1 MRDLWGRRRWR
12 LPVYSL
18 TSAATQPCRSKWA
31 TRVADRWPYGPPRA
45 TLSGM
50 KTLPHSLDDPRLPT
64 ILLALASVG
73 VLASALF
80 FQFVL
85 DYQPC
90 VLCIMQRWP
99 YVAVVVFSIAAL
111 VFRQWKGLGDALLV
125 ASGLAL
131 LAGSG
136 IAAYH
141 VGVEQH
147 WWAGTSSCGG
157 GTVVANSLE
166 ALRAQVMAAPVTRC
180 DEVAWSLFG
189 VSMAGYNVVISLGLA
204 VFAFVAARVAYT
216 RTPVSRTAL

>member
-1 MRDLWGRRRWR
+1 MG
-12 LPVYSL
+12 
-18 TSAATQPCRSKWA
+18 
-31 TRVADRWPYGPPRA
+31 VADGWPNGLARA
-45 TLSGM
+45 TLSAM
-50 KTLPHSLDDPRLPT
+50 TTKPFLSRAFEDPRIAAL
-64 ILLALASVG
+64 LLALASAG
-73 VLASALF
+73 VLLSALF

-85 DYQPC
+85 NYQPC

-99 YVAVVVFSIAAL
+99 YVAVMVLGL
-111 VFRQWKGLGDALLV
+111 VTWLFRRWKGLGDALLV

-131 LAGSG
+131 LAGAG

-157 GTVVANSLE
+157 SAAANSLE
-166 ALRAQVMAAPVTRC
+166 ALRAQVLAAPVTRC

-189 VSMAGYNVVISLGLA
+189 ISMAGYNVAISLALA
-204 VFAFVAARVAYT
+204 AYAFAAARIAYT

>member
-1 MRDLWGRRRWR
+1 MTTKIPISPLF
-12 LPVYSL
+12 
-18 TSAATQPCRSKWA
+18 CR
-31 TRVADRWPYGPPRA
+31 V
-45 TLSGM
+45 
-50 KTLPHSLDDPRLPT
+50 LDDPRVASL
-64 ILLALASVG
+64 LLALASAG
-73 VLASALF
+73 VLLSALF

-99 YVAVVVFSIAAL
+99 YVAVMVFGL
-111 VFRQWKGLGDALLV
+111 VTWLFRRWKGLGDALLV
-125 ASGLAL
+125 ASGFAL
-131 LAGSG
+131 LAGAG

-157 GTVVANSLE
+157 SVPANSLE

-189 VSMAGYNVVISLGLA
+189 ISMAGYNVAISLALA
-204 VFAFVAARVAYT
+204 AYAFVAARIAYT

>member
-1 MRDLWGRRRWR
+1 MGGTRSGDDGEARSIPCARAVPSHAPVRRGRRIGWLVERR
-12 LPVYSL
+12 APRYS
-18 TSAATQPCRSKWA
+18 
-31 TRVADRWPYGPPRA
+31 RA
-45 TLSGM
+45 MTTLS
-50 KTLPHSLDDPRLPT
+50 HALDDPRIPA
-64 ILLALASVG
+64 ILLALASAG
-73 VLASALF
+73 LLAAVLF

-90 VLCIMQRWP
+90 VLCILQRWP
-99 YVAVVVFSIAAL
+99 YVAVLVFSGMTFL
-111 VFRQWKGLGDALLV
+111 FRQWKGVGDALLV

-131 LAGSG
+131 LAGAG

-157 GTVVANSLE
+157 QAAATSLE

-180 DEVAWSLFG
+180 DEVAWSWLG
-189 VSMAGYNVVISLGLA
+189 VSMAGYNVMISLGLA
-204 VFAFVAARVAYT
+204 VFAFVAARTAYT

>member
-1 MRDLWGRRRWR
+1 MMTK
-12 LPVYSL
+12 PF
-18 TSAATQPCRSKWA
+18 
-31 TRVADRWPYGPPRA
+31 
-45 TLSGM
+45 LSRIF
-50 KTLPHSLDDPRLPT
+50 DDPRIAAL
-64 ILLALASVG
+64 LLALASAG
-73 VLASALF
+73 VLLSALF

-90 VLCIMQRWP
+90 ILCIMQRWP
-99 YVAVVVFSIAAL
+99 YVAVMVFGL
-111 VFRQWKGLGDALLV
+111 VTWLFRRWKGLGDALLV

-131 LAGSG
+131 LAGAG

-157 GTVVANSLE
+157 SAPANSLE
-166 ALRAQVMAAPVTRC
+166 ALRAQVMKAPVTRC

-189 VSMAGYNVVISLGLA
+189 ISMAGYNVAISLALA
-204 VFAFVAARVAYT
+204 AYAFVAARAAYI

>member
-1 MRDLWGRRRWR
+1 MP
-12 LPVYSL
+12 PV
-18 TSAATQPCRSKWA
+18 AARGAS
-31 TRVADRWPYGPPRA
+31 DGWPNRHGRA
-45 TLSGM
+45 TLGGM
-50 KTLPHSLDDPRLPT
+50 TTLSHSLDDPRFPA
-64 ILLALASVG
+64 ILLALASAG
-73 VLASALF
+73 VLGAALF

-85 DYQPC
+85 GYQPC

-99 YVAVVVFSIAAL
+99 YVAVLVFSIVTL
-111 VFRQWKGLGDALLV
+111 LFRQWKGVGDALLV

-131 LAGSG
+131 VACAG

-157 GTVVANSLE
+157 SAPADSLE

-189 VSMAGYNVVISLGLA
+189 LSMAGYNVLISLGLA
-204 VFAFVAARVAYT
+204 IFAFGSARIAYT

>member
-1 MRDLWGRRRWR
+1 M
-12 LPVYSL
+12 
-18 TSAATQPCRSKWA
+18 T
-31 TRVADRWPYGPPRA
+31 TRPFLSRA
-45 TLSGM
+45 FE
-50 KTLPHSLDDPRLPT
+50 DPRIASL
-64 ILLALASVG
+64 LLALASAG
-73 VLASALF
+73 VLLAALF

-99 YVAVVVFSIAAL
+99 YVAVMVFAL
-111 VFRQWKGLGDALLV
+111 ATWLFRRWKGLGDALLV

-131 LAGSG
+131 LAGAG

-157 GTVVANSLE
+157 SAAATSLD

-189 VSMAGYNVVISLGLA
+189 ISMAGYNVVISLGLA
-204 VFAFVAARVAYT
+204 AYAFVSARTAYT

>member
-1 MRDLWGRRRWR
+1 MSHILG
-12 LPVYSL
+12 
-18 TSAATQPCRSKWA
+18 
-31 TRVADRWPYGPPRA
+31 
-45 TLSGM
+45 
-50 KTLPHSLDDPRLPT
+50 DPRLASL
-64 ILLALASVG
+64 LLALASAG

-99 YVAVVVFSIAAL
+99 YVAVLVFSL
-111 VFRQWKGLGDALLV
+111 VTWLFRRWKGLGDALLV

-131 LAGSG
+131 LAGAG

-147 WWAGTSSCGG
+147 WWAGTSTCGG
-157 GTVVANSLE
+157 SAPANSLE

-189 VSMAGYNVVISLGLA
+189 ISMAGYNVVISLALA
-204 VFAFVAARVAYT
+204 VFAFVSARTAYT

>member
-1 MRDLWGRRRWR
+1 MTTKPLMSRIF
-12 LPVYSL
+12 
-18 TSAATQPCRSKWA
+18 
-31 TRVADRWPYGPPRA
+31 
-45 TLSGM
+45 
-50 KTLPHSLDDPRLPT
+50 DDPRVAAL
-64 ILLALASVG
+64 LLALASAG
-73 VLASALF
+73 VLLSALF

-90 VLCIMQRWP
+90 ILCIMQRWP
-99 YVAVVVFSIAAL
+99 YVAVMVFGL
-111 VFRQWKGLGDALLV
+111 VTWLFRRWKGLGDALLV

-131 LAGSG
+131 LAGAG

-157 GTVVANSLE
+157 SVPANSLE
-166 ALRAQVMAAPVTRC
+166 ALRAQVMKAPVTRC

-189 VSMAGYNVVISLGLA
+189 ISMAGYNVAISLALA
-204 VFAFVAARVAYT
+204 AYAFVAARTAYI

>member
-1 MRDLWGRRRWR
+1 MTTKPL
-12 LPVYSL
+12 LS
-18 TSAATQPCRSKWA
+18 
-31 TRVADRWPYGPPRA
+31 RA
-45 TLSGM
+45 FE
-50 KTLPHSLDDPRLPT
+50 DPRIAAL
-64 ILLALASVG
+64 LLALASAG
-73 VLASALF
+73 VLLSALF

-85 DYQPC
+85 NYQPC

-99 YVAVVVFSIAAL
+99 YVAVMVLGL
-111 VFRQWKGLGDALLV
+111 VTWLFRRWKGLGDALLV

-131 LAGSG
+131 LAGAG

-157 GTVVANSLE
+157 SAAANSLE
-166 ALRAQVMAAPVTRC
+166 ALRAQVLAAPVTRC

-189 VSMAGYNVVISLGLA
+189 ISMAGYNVAISLALA
-204 VFAFVAARVAYT
+204 AYAFVAARIAYT